1 MDRRFAV
8 DTFGRTALV
17 SEVYGGNANERKSLG
32 KLVEN
37 TEIPRIGRCFVTSV
51 NVNYTP
57 QAKSSFFVNGVP
69 TEVTMAVTLQQA
81 IMTNKQFILQGF

>member
-1 MDRRFAV
+1 MV

-17 SEVYGGNANERKSLG
+17 SEVYSGNANERKSLG

-57 QAKSSFFVNGVP
+57 QAKSSFFVNGVA